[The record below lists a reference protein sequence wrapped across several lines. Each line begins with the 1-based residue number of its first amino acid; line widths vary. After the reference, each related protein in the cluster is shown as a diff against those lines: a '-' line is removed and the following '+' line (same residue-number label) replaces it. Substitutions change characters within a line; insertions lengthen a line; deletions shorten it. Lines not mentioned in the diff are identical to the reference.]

1 MKKLN
6 KKNKIFLVQ
15 LKYITIL
22 NSICDTAPNTKI
34 QIIIFIITEIE
45 CWPVFKQ
52 DPLIY
57 TFISPYISCFACI
70 CLAIVTKPLPW
81 FGRSGCHEERGLR
94 SQGPAPG
101 PLRGTRTL
109 PSEHWQKHMHG
120 NNKCKMTGKQ
130 KHQDK

>member
-6 KKNKIFLVQ
+6 KKNKFFIVQ

-52 DPLIY
+52 DPKKIPNFTEYLVALIVARLSSL
-57 TFISPYISCFACI
+57 I
-70 CLAIVTKPLPW
+70 
-81 FGRSGCHEERGLR
+81 
-94 SQGPAPG
+94 
-101 PLRGTRTL
+101 
-109 PSEHWQKHMHG
+109 
-120 NNKCKMTGKQ
+120 
-130 KHQDK
+130 

>member
-6 KKNKIFLVQ
+6 KNNNFFIVQ

-52 DPLIY
+52 DP
-57 TFISPYISCFACI
+57 
-70 CLAIVTKPLPW
+70 
-81 FGRSGCHEERGLR
+81 
-94 SQGPAPG
+94 
-101 PLRGTRTL
+101 
-109 PSEHWQKHMHG
+109 
-120 NNKCKMTGKQ
+120 NKVFLKIKSL
-130 KHQDK
+130 KKKKIN

>member
-6 KKNKIFLVQ
+6 KKNNFFIVQ

-52 DPLIY
+52 DPKNILNFTEYLVALIVARLSSL
-57 TFISPYISCFACI
+57 I
-70 CLAIVTKPLPW
+70 
-81 FGRSGCHEERGLR
+81 
-94 SQGPAPG
+94 
-101 PLRGTRTL
+101 
-109 PSEHWQKHMHG
+109 
-120 NNKCKMTGKQ
+120 
-130 KHQDK
+130 